1 MTTGEKIKQLR
12 IALGMSQ
19 EELGKIVG
27 VKKAA
32 IYKYENGLVVNLKR
46 STIEKLASALGTTPM
61 YLLNLEEKPTADD
74 SDGLSKEEIELLKS
88 LFLAGNNWHLIY
100 KNCLILFFYA
110 ILFISLALKVTKK
123 SLE

>member
-12 IALGMSQ
+12 MALGMSQ

-32 IYKYENGLVVNLKR
+32 IYKYENGIVVNLKR

-88 LFLAGNNWHLIY
+88 LSKQIE
-100 KNCLILFFYA
+100 ILFSLLLVRWSREKMNQ
-110 ILFISLALKVTKK
+110 INKLLFMFLIK
-123 SLE
+123 STD